1 MAGDLDGRAAIVTG
15 AGQGIG
21 RAVALALAAAG
32 ARVVVNDI
40 GRGEDGRPTAERVVA
55 EIEDSGGHAVASLE
69 SVTDFEAAGR
79 IVATA
84 LECFGSA
91 DILINNA
98 GIAARGSILEV
109 DAAEFAR
116 VASVHI
122 EGSFNCTRHVVEPMV
137 ERRWG
142 RIVNLVSRAGI
153 TGMPGTIAYA
163 VGKGAVLG
171 LISGASRELGAHG
184 ITVNGVCP
192 SSTRT
197 EMVESAIET
206 LRQGDAAA
214 QARAD
219 SLLSQMQTPDQVAR
233 PIVALCTE
241 AAGAVNGQ
249 VFLLEHGRVGLF
261 QPLTVTQHVTSES
274 DWSASALGEAIASLE
289 LHGLSDAYS

>member
-40 GRGEDGRPTAERVVA
+40 GRGEDGRPTAEHVVA
-55 EIEDSGGHAVASLE
+55 EIEGSGGHAVASLE

-98 GIAARGSILEV
+98 GVAARGSILET

-116 VASVHI
+116 VATVHI
-122 EGSFNCTRHVVEPMV
+122 DGSFNCTRQVVEPMV

-163 VGKGAVLG
+163 MGKGAVLG
-171 LISGASRELGAHG
+171 LTNGASRELGEHG
-184 ITVNGVCP
+184 ITMNGVCP

-261 QPLTVTQHVTSES
+261 QPLTVTQHVTSEP
-274 DWSASALGEAIASLE
+274 DWSASELGQAIASLE
-289 LHGLSDAYS
+289 LHGLTDAYG